1 MAVADPNDMYL
12 APVKG
17 FKPSVANHPSNEYNF
32 AAMGDIP
39 HGTVSYSRNRATYIP
54 ATANR
59 SEGPDFTLIRL
70 VPGKDDT
77 VESWFKIG
85 GADAVVDK
93 LVADK
98 KIKPVM
104 IMIGEPRGMSEMPTL
119 KADDFKTWPE
129 RRKALI
135 KMLES
140 L

>member
-1 MAVADPNDMYL
+1 MAWPL
-12 APVKG
+12 P
-17 FKPSVANHPSNEYNF
+17 NHPSNEYNF

-39 HGTVSYSRNRATYIP
+39 HGTVSYSRNRATYMP
-54 ATANR
+54 ATADR
-59 SEGPDFTLIRL
+59 SERPAFIRL

-104 IMIGEPRGMSEMPTL
+104 IMIGEMRQGGQQGMGEVPTL